1 MVPTA
6 IVPMLLYMSGRRAV
20 MVSTAFILGI
30 FVAYAAFGV
39 VIVLGV
45 DAILDPLLPKLQR
58 IMEDPNTLEIAIQIV
73 LGIILLVFGL
83 KLADIRP
90 KRQARRQPAQGGGPV
105 SAFGFGAVFMLAG
118 AWGAVPYFAAID
130 RILRADVSDT
140 SGVMLLLY
148 YNAIFVLP
156 LIALVIA
163 RIVLGSRAD
172 AWFTRLGDFFSH
184 WGRRVA
190 VAVLI
195 LLGMLLVVDGIH
207 WLTQQSSLLV

>member
-1 MVPTA
+1 M
-6 IVPMLLYMSGRRAV
+6 
-20 MVSTAFILGI
+20 
-30 FVAYAAFGV
+30 
-39 VIVLGV
+39 
-45 DAILDPLLPKLQR
+45 
-58 IMEDPNTLEIAIQIV
+58 
-73 LGIILLVFGL
+73 
-83 KLADIRP
+83 
-90 KRQARRQPAQGGGPV
+90 

-163 RIVLGSRAD
+163 RIVLGRRAD
-172 AWFTRLGDFFSH
+172 AWFTRLGDFCSR

-207 WLTQQSSLLV
+207 WLTQQSPLLA